1 MRSQARQAM
10 EVRFKELLT
19 EAAQIASDYHTDFGG
34 VLKPPAVV
42 TAFKTRAG
50 VKGKVAS
57 KPVVASAATAAVP
70 AAGPKVAALERKL
83 ATAKKKLEAA
93 KSAGSPTKALE
104 DRVYEI
110 EDDLRLA
117 QSVGG

>member
-1 MRSQARQAM
+1 M

-42 TAFKTRAG
+42 TAFKTKAG

-57 KPVVASAATAAVP
+57 KSVVASAATAAVP